1 MSNTKIAITGLGVV
15 SPAGMKKATFW
26 ANLKSGRSFVEKIE
40 RFDPSL
46 YQSQIG
52 GQVHDLDAYS
62 HISGRLSKKIDVFAH
77 MALVAA
83 EEAFKDSKVDM
94 DKADKTRMGAFM
106 GNAIGGWLFA
116 ETELRDMYIEGREGV
131 SPFMASAWFPA
142 APQGQVTIYYGIKG
156 YSKTVVSDRASSAL
170 AIWYAAKTL
179 HDDKN
184 DICIAG
190 GMEAPITPYS
200 LLCCNTQDRL
210 SKNNLNPKKAYRPYE
225 LHRDGFAL
233 GEGSGMVILE
243 KDEKAKE
250 RGAHIYGYVKGFGYS
265 CDGYHRSE
273 YDPKPEALEYA
284 IKMCI
289 KDAGWQ
295 IGDVDYVCLD
305 AEGTVL
311 GDILEVTA
319 LKNVFGARAKT
330 MAMSAP
336 KSMYGNLL
344 GAQTSLD
351 LVATLMSIEHD
362 LVLPT
367 INFQDADPRCDIN
380 CTPNKAMEKKINK
393 AIIIARGRGGINM
406 VLGIEK

>member
-1 MSNTKIAITGLGVV
+1 MNKTKIAITGLGIV

-40 RFDPSL
+40 RFDSTL
-46 YQSQIG
+46 YQSRIA

-62 HISGRLSKKIDVFAH
+62 HISGRLSKKIDIFAH

-83 EEAFKDSKVDM
+83 EEAIKDSQIDM
-94 DKADKTRMGAFM
+94 GNTDKTRMGAFM

-116 ETELRDMYIEGREGV
+116 ETELRDMYVEGREGI

-170 AIWYAAKTL
+170 ALWYAAKTIK
-179 HDDKN
+179 DNKN
-184 DICIAG
+184 NYCVAG
-190 GMEAPITPYS
+190 GMEAPVTPFS

-210 SKNNLNPKKAYRPYE
+210 TRNNLNPKTAYRPYD

-233 GEGSGMVILE
+233 GEGAAMAILE
-243 KDEKAKE
+243 KEETAKA
-250 RGAHIYGYVKGFGYS
+250 RGAHIYGYIKGFGYS

-273 YDPKPEALEYA
+273 YAMKPEALEYA

-289 KDAGWQ
+289 KDAGWKAE
-295 IGDVDYVCLD
+295 DVDYVCLD

-311 GDILEVTA
+311 GDILEVEA
-319 LKNVFGARAKT
+319 LKNVFGSHGKK
-330 MAMSAP
+330 MAFSAP

-344 GAQTSLD
+344 GAQSSLD
-351 LVATLMSIEHD
+351 LVATLMSMEHG

-367 INFQDADPRCDIN
+367 INFQDADPRCDIDV
-380 CTPNKAMEKKINK
+380 TPNKAVEKKISK

-406 VLGIEK
+406 VLGVEK